1 MQILEVE
8 IAEIIYIKHYISTK
22 QTTLLIVILNLAVLI
37 LIHLV
42 DPFLFQ
48 FPNKTLKIPAL
59 PKQDLLIFQ
68 FSISLKLSEIL
79 LNTI

>member
-1 MQILEVE
+1 MP
-8 IAEIIYIKHYISTK
+8 EIIYIKHYISTK
-22 QTTLLIVILNLAVLI
+22 QTTLLIVLLNMPVLI

-42 DPFLFQ
+42 DQFLLQ
-48 FPNKTLKIPAL
+48 FLNKTLKIPAL

-68 FSISLKLSEIL
+68 FNISLKLSENI

>member
-1 MQILEVE
+1 MQILEAE
-8 IAEIIYIKHYISTK
+8 ILEIIYIKHYISTK
-22 QTTLLIVILNLAVLI
+22 QTTLLIVLLNMPVLI

-42 DPFLFQ
+42 DQFLLQ
-48 FPNKTLKIPAL
+48 FPNKTLKILAL